1 MALMSNRRPIT
12 VLREDAGRQIVGDA
26 IKKAVIAM
34 DSAMAGENQEQDI
47 ATALKVVP
55 GALSPSR

>member
-1 MALMSNRRPIT
+1 M
-12 VLREDAGRQIVGDA
+12 LREDAGRQIVGDA

-55 GALSPSR
+55 GALSPTR